1 MLQAQIIGKTPIST
15 WNLRKISDYHEIDSF
30 LYRRFGIMPIN
41 RSNSGDNQITMGNR
55 SKLDEIDSAIL
66 RLLKTNS
73 RMSFIEMSRQLDVS
87 DATIQFRI
95 KRLKERGIIEKF
107 TIIVDPDAIGYTVV
121 AIMLIQ
127 IDADKHD
134 ASKIA
139 LSKIPEISE
148 VYSVLGEH
156 DLFIKVWSRSL
167 EEINSI
173 INDKIRSID
182 GIKDLLEIVV
192 VERVKDESIF
202 I

>member
-1 MLQAQIIGKTPIST
+1 
-15 WNLRKISDYHEIDSF
+15 
-30 LYRRFGIMPIN
+30 
-41 RSNSGDNQITMGNR
+41 MGNR

>member
-1 MLQAQIIGKTPIST
+1 
-15 WNLRKISDYHEIDSF
+15 
-30 LYRRFGIMPIN
+30 
-41 RSNSGDNQITMGNR
+41 MGNR
-55 SKLDEIDSAIL
+55 WKLDEIDSAIL
-66 RLLKTNS
+66 GLLKTNS
-73 RMSFIEMSRQLDVS
+73 RMSFIEMSRQLAVS

>member
-1 MLQAQIIGKTPIST
+1 
-15 WNLRKISDYHEIDSF
+15 
-30 LYRRFGIMPIN
+30 
-41 RSNSGDNQITMGNR
+41 MGNR

-66 RLLKTNS
+66 GLLKTNS

>member
-1 MLQAQIIGKTPIST
+1 
-15 WNLRKISDYHEIDSF
+15 
-30 LYRRFGIMPIN
+30 
-41 RSNSGDNQITMGNR
+41 MGN
-55 SKLDEIDSAIL
+55 KTKIDETDFAIL
-66 RLLKTNS
+66 RLLSTNS
-73 RMSFIEMSRQLDVS
+73 RMTFIEMSRRLGVS
-87 DATIQFRI
+87 DATIQFRV

-107 TIIVDPDAIGYTVV
+107 TIIIDPDAIGYTVA
-121 AIMLIQ
+121 AIMLLQ

-134 ASKIA
+134 AAKIA

-167 EEINSI
+167 EEINNI

-182 GIKDLLEIVV
+182 GINDLLEIVV
-192 VERVKDESIF
+192 VEKIKDRTLF

>member
-1 MLQAQIIGKTPIST
+1 
-15 WNLRKISDYHEIDSF
+15 
-30 LYRRFGIMPIN
+30 
-41 RSNSGDNQITMGNR
+41 MGNR

-66 RLLKTNS
+66 GLLKTNS

-156 DLFIKVWSRSL
+156 DLFVKVWSRSL

>member
-1 MLQAQIIGKTPIST
+1 
-15 WNLRKISDYHEIDSF
+15 
-30 LYRRFGIMPIN
+30 
-41 RSNSGDNQITMGNR
+41 MGNR
-55 SKLDEIDSAIL
+55 SKLDETDSTIL
-66 RLLKTNS
+66 RLLKKNS
-73 RMSFIEMSRQLDVS
+73 RMSFIEISRQLGIS
-87 DATIQFRI
+87 DATVQYRI
-95 KRLKERGIIEKF
+95 KRLKERDIIEKF
-107 TIIVDPDAIGYTVV
+107 TITVDPDAIGYTVA
-121 AIMLIQ
+121 AIMLLQ

-134 ASKIA
+134 AAKIA

-167 EEINSI
+167 EEINDI

-192 VERVKDESIF
+192 VERVKDESLF